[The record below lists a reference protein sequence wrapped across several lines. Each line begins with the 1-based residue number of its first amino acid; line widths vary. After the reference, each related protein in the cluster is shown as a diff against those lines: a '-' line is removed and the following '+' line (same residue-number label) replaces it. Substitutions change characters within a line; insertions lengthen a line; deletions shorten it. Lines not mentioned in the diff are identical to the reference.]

1 MSILK
6 LNIVS
11 SIKERKS
18 LDKPRK
24 GRRTMGN
31 LKKRN
36 YLRKILK
43 IKSRFL
49 NKGTSGVAGVR

>member
-1 MSILK
+1 MLMLT

-11 SIKERKS
+11 SINERKT
-18 LDKPRK
+18 LDKPKK
-24 GRRTMGN
+24 GRRTTGN

-49 NKGTSGVAGVR
+49 NKGTSGIAGVR